1 MELIRTEMT
10 PKERMTKYMAG
21 EKVDRIP
28 TILSSGETSPINYGI
43 QNKDYYFD
51 SDLMVEVESRIAEDY
66 GADNMGMG
74 IGLRGI
80 AEALGV
86 PLAFPLNNVSHVD
99 GPAIT
104 SYDELDG
111 RKIVDIHKDGRLP
124 ILLEAFKKLQ
134 DKWGDTYIIDTGL
147 GSCFTLAAFLVGTEK
162 FLKDMIKRPE
172 ETEKLLQYANDNIV
186 ACCEQLYKETGIIS
200 SLAEPIIARNL
211 LSPRLF
217 KKYAVPYM
225 GQLVKRLTD
234 VYGEAPSLHVCGSTA
249 DRWEDFVNWG
259 ISAFSVDNCENMEDL
274 KNQYGDKI
282 AVVGNIDPVDLLRNG
297 TTDDMKREVI
307 RCLKEAGDTPKGFIL
322 MPGCTT
328 PIGTPKDNVVAIMN
342 YAAIYGKGAQKGK
355 MPEGLAKVM

>member
-134 DKWGDTYIIDTGL
+134 DKCGDTYIIDTGL

-186 ACCEQLYKETGIIS
+186 SCCEQLYKETSIIS

-274 KNQYGDKI
+274 KNQYGDRI

-328 PIGTPKDNVVAIMN
+328 PIGTPKENVVAIMN

-355 MPEGLAKVM
+355 MPEGMAQVM